1 MTQGQ
6 TVLDPRA
13 AGGKRLQ
20 GKTAVVTGSG
30 QGHGRATARRFVEE
44 GASVMI
50 VDRHQPGAER
60 VRDELRAYGGQAET
74 FIGDISSHEVATSL
88 MEAARERFG
97 RIDILVNNVG
107 GAFRLPGSG
116 EMGWEKTPEDLVG
129 NIQNNLFTCLW
140 CCWAVAPIMIEQQSG
155 SIVNF
160 GSHAVRGMGRLG
172 YAAAKGGILGNYD
185 QPGPGTCTLQRAD
198 QPGGAPFEYARGRRH
213 PRHTDT
219 GGNTTGRRERAY
231 AGGLREPHADPA
243 KPPRHAGGS
252 GGGRDISRLGRF
264 VVHHGR
270 VNLRGRRSVLP
281 LVGRAGYQP
290 HISRAVSTTNSI
302 LRHCCSSVRR
312 LPAAVDANPHCG
324 LNAR

>member
-20 GKTAVVTGSG
+20 GKIAVVTGSG

-88 MEAARERFG
+88 METARERFG

-129 NIQNNLFTCLW
+129 TYRTTCSR
-140 CCWAVAPIMIEQQSG
+140 ASG
-155 SIVNF
+155 
-160 GSHAVRGMGRLG
+160 AAGRL
-172 YAAAKGGILGNYD
+172 
-185 QPGPGTCTLQRAD
+185 
-198 QPGGAPFEYARGRRH
+198 
-213 PRHTDT
+213 
-219 GGNTTGRRERAY
+219 
-231 AGGLREPHADPA
+231 LR
-243 KPPRHAGGS
+243 S
-252 GGGRDISRLGRF
+252 
-264 VVHHGR
+264 
-270 VNLRGRRSVLP
+270 
-281 LVGRAGYQP
+281 
-290 HISRAVSTTNSI
+290 
-302 LRHCCSSVRR
+302 
-312 LPAAVDANPHCG
+312 
-324 LNAR
+324 

>member
-20 GKTAVVTGSG
+20 GKIAVVTGSG

-88 MEAARERFG
+88 METARERFG

-172 YAAAKGGILGNYD
+172 YAAAKGGIWAITTSLALELAPYNVRINLVLSQLGI
-185 QPGPGTCTLQRAD
+185 A
-198 QPGGAPFEYARGRRH
+198 
-213 PRHTDT
+213 
-219 GGNTTGRRERAY
+219 
-231 AGGLREPHADPA
+231 
-243 KPPRHAGGS
+243 
-252 GGGRDISRLGRF
+252 
-264 VVHHGR
+264 VV
-270 VNLRGRRSVLP
+270 
-281 LVGRAGYQP
+281 
-290 HISRAVSTTNSI
+290 
-302 LRHCCSSVRR
+302 
-312 LPAAVDANPHCG
+312 
-324 LNAR
+324 

>member
-20 GKTAVVTGSG
+20 GKIAVVTGSG

-60 VRDELRAYGGQAET
+60 VRDELRAYGGRAET
-74 FIGDISSHEVATSL
+74 FIGDISSHEVATCL
-88 MEAARERFG
+88 MEKARERFG

-172 YAAAKGGILGNYD
+172 YAAAKGGIWAITTSLALELAPYNVRINLVVPHSSTRAEGD
-185 QPGPGTCTLQRAD
+185 TLVTRIPGETPPSGGREPTPVASASLTPIPLNRPGTPEEVAAAVTFLASDDSSFTTGESICVG
-198 QPGGAPFEYARGRRH
+198 GGAFC
-213 PRHTDT
+213 
-219 GGNTTGRRERAY
+219 
-231 AGGLREPHADPA
+231 
-243 KPPRHAGGS
+243 
-252 GGGRDISRLGRF
+252 RL
-264 VVHHGR
+264 
-270 VNLRGRRSVLP
+270 
-281 LVGRAGYQP
+281 
-290 HISRAVSTTNSI
+290 
-302 LRHCCSSVRR
+302 
-312 LPAAVDANPHCG
+312 
-324 LNAR
+324 

>member
-20 GKTAVVTGSG
+20 GKIAVVTGSG

-88 MEAARERFG
+88 METARERFG

-140 CCWAVAPIMIEQQSG
+140 CCWAVAPVMIGQQSG

-172 YAAAKGGILGNYD
+172 YAAAKGGIWAITTSLALELAPYNVRINLVVPHSSTRAEGD
-185 QPGPGTCTLQRAD
+185 TLATRIPGETPPAGGRGPAPVTGPSLTPIPLNRPGTPEEVAAAVTFLASDDSSFTTGESICVG
-198 QPGGAPFEYARGRRH
+198 GGAFC
-213 PRHTDT
+213 
-219 GGNTTGRRERAY
+219 
-231 AGGLREPHADPA
+231 
-243 KPPRHAGGS
+243 
-252 GGGRDISRLGRF
+252 RL
-264 VVHHGR
+264 
-270 VNLRGRRSVLP
+270 
-281 LVGRAGYQP
+281 
-290 HISRAVSTTNSI
+290 
-302 LRHCCSSVRR
+302 
-312 LPAAVDANPHCG
+312 
-324 LNAR
+324 